1 MLRIFKI
8 KKKLIRA
15 WLPVILVT
23 VLILGVGTYFWQ
35 KPVALGGT
43 ANLMGRVETCLSLEM
58 NLQLS
63 CVNEAIE
70 KISKERGVRVALDVI
85 EPFSQE
91 HTYLLNWSHE
101 FSHTIGS
108 SAVVNHSK
116 DLEKQIG
123 LALVECDGYGAFGCY
138 HGVIEAGLSMLPV
151 EQRASV
157 IRGACLENP
166 LIQEKQYYVN
176 QCLHWFGHGVAIFS
190 NLTLEKALS
199 MCEGLNSSFNSDEV
213 QLCLSGLFHSGAVPG
228 DSDDT
233 LLHNV
238 QNVWKKGDPY
248 FPCQDI
254 AERFRGHCYSHS
266 PGRSQSSIPQV
277 ILSVCDNIPEKD
289 LSKKRDYV
297 SRCYETSANII
308 LPQALGNN
316 GLTDDQKA
324 QQVVSQCRKFSRP
337 EYRQFCYA
345 GAARYWVLR
354 DPLLTNLNPF
364 KICKSAEDGSKPMCY
379 ANIGFGNNE
388 NYYSPEKLAE
398 YCNNSEPKYIK
409 DCLSRN
415 PHQHIN

>member
-1 MLRIFKI
+1 MVII
-8 KKKLIRA
+8 LIITTA
-15 WLPVILVT
+15 
-23 VLILGVGTYFWQ
+23 VGAFFWTDSSRLN
-35 KPVALGGT
+35 KT
-43 ANLMGRVETCLSLEM
+43 ANLMEKVSTCLSLEI

-63 CVNEAIE
+63 CVNKALEN
-70 KISKERGVRVALDVI
+70 ISQEHGARAALDVI
-85 EPFSQE
+85 EPFSQQ

-108 SAVVNHSK
+108 SAVANYK
-116 DLEKQIG
+116 YEDQILERQIG
-123 LALVECDGYGAFGCY
+123 KSLVECDGYGAFGCY
-138 HGVIEAGLSMLPV
+138 HGVIEAGLSILPV
-151 EQRASV
+151 EKRASV
-157 IRGACLENP
+157 IRTACLDNP
-166 LIQEKQYYVN
+166 LIQEKQYFVN

-190 NLTLEKALS
+190 NFTLEKALD
-199 MCEGLNSSFNSDEV
+199 MCEDLNSNFYSDEV

-228 DSDDT
+228 DSDDD

-248 FPCQDI
+248 FPCLNV
-254 AERFRGHCYSHS
+254 AERFRGHCYSHA

-289 LSKKRDYV
+289 LTKKRDYV
-297 SRCYETSANII
+297 SRCYETAANII

-324 QQVVSQCRKFSRP
+324 EQVVSECRKFSRP

-364 KICKSAEDGSKPMCY
+364 KICRSAEDESKPMCY

-388 NYYSPEKLAE
+388 NYYSAKKLAE
-398 YCNNSEPKYIK
+398 YCSNSETGYID
-409 DCLSRN
+409 DCISRN
-415 PHQHIN
+415 PKQHLN